1 VVAAELIFTRY
12 KTSYSVY
19 VKNIQKL
26 SVAQIQEL
34 EHFVKLRHG
43 YFDFNTFSFSIQ
55 KKISFKEF
63 TKLLNSLNITAVV
76 EENIIKTRDDIMKIN
91 FGKYKG
97 MFYSDLPDSYL
108 LWLSK
113 NYNGED
119 RNIITQELQNRNL

>member
-1 VVAAELIFTRY
+1 MVAAELIFTRY

-76 EENIIKTRDDIMKIN
+76 EENIIKTRDDTTKIN

>member
-1 VVAAELIFTRY
+1 VVAAQLIFTQYR
-12 KTSYSVY
+12 TSYSVY
-19 VKNIQKL
+19 IENMQEL

-55 KKISFKEF
+55 KKITFNEF
-63 TKLLNSLNITAVV
+63 TKLLNSLKIKAVV
-76 EENIIKTRDDIMKIN
+76 KENIIKKTADNKKIN

-97 MFYSDLPDSYL
+97 MSYGELPDSYL

-119 RNIITQELQNRNL
+119 RNIITQELQNRSL